1 MNKIRN
7 FNYCGE
13 KEIFIPLLGFSLS
26 NIRETVDSND
36 EEVIVLIFS
45 NEHHVAIDVSVQD
58 GNIMISEPYAVKE
71 DLKAITDIEAR
82 VW

>member
-82 VW
+82 V